1 MVCYRGKGIIYL
13 CVSAVTRKQAIKV
26 AAERIRFVKA
36 EEYIKFP
43 LLRRMCTVVTEDG
56 YEKNVFPT
64 YLFDTGEVLL
74 ADNYTL
80 VEYVLPEA
88 LEPTLKVI
96 RMSEWEE
103 RCKKEEIK

>member
-1 MVCYRGKGIIYL
+1 
-13 CVSAVTRKQAIKV
+13 
-26 AAERIRFVKA
+26 
-36 EEYIKFP
+36 
-43 LLRRMCTVVTEDG
+43 MCTVVTEDG